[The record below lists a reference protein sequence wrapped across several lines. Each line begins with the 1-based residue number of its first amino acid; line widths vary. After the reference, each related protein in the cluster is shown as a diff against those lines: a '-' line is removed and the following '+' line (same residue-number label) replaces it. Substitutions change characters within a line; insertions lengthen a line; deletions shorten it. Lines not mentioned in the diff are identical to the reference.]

1 MRRRHSLAS
10 AALVLVYLALPLNAH
25 AYIDPATTTY
35 VIQIVSAIVIT
46 LGITI
51 GVFFGRIRM
60 FLLNARVKLTSMR
73 IKLMTKK
80 QATPSPLYEQYLA
93 ALPSAQQSRKSLLW
107 QDSRSF
113 LQRLALAAGMSLAV
127 SFTFLVFGPFEL
139 YALNVDSFTIAFT
152 GVFGS
157 LLLAAAGLF
166 LLMTAF
172 LTVTRG
178 KVFDA
183 MLSLMMGFLLA
194 GYIQGNF
201 LNRSLG
207 QLTGD
212 LIGWHQLGTA
222 FVINTVIW
230 GAILAVPFL
239 LHSLSKTLWTG
250 FVRFLPI
257 IMVVIQLIPM
267 VSLSG
272 LALNQQPSTTRLLST
287 EGLYEV
293 AKEDNIIV
301 IILDRLDN
309 RYMDE
314 LMADDPHFLD
324 KLDGFTRFT
333 NNTTLYS
340 QTFPAV
346 ANFLTGR
353 EYLWEETAAEF
364 LKDAYQNSSFLPGL
378 RDAGYRIN
386 LYTEARAS
394 YYYASDLEG
403 IVDNIADARVSYRP
417 LSALKQFLKLSAF
430 RYGPLALKPFVWTS
444 TAQFSQ
450 LVDAHMEPGPFSP
463 DNRLFYERLRQEGLS
478 VGQSEKTFSLIHL
491 DGPHAPFI
499 INEYVEPVPENLGT
513 FMGQLKG
520 SFRIVYEYLDQLK
533 ALGKYDDATIIIMG
547 DHGERQGDIIPPQQA
562 ITGGLLIKPKGSSG
576 TPLASNAAPTSSDN
590 FRATIYKEAGLSTEG
605 LGLTFFQVPP
615 DAKEIRYLHHWLLGE
630 GGGPNRL
637 LIYEIDGNANDFGNW
652 SLIEEKPLRQSATW
666 RSL

>member
-1 MRRRHSLAS
+1 MRRRLLLAS
-10 AALVLVYLALPLNAH
+10 AALVLVYLALPLSAH

-73 IKLMTKK
+73 IKLMAKK
-80 QATPSPLYEQYLA
+80 QAKPSPLYEQYLA
-93 ALPSAQQSRKSLLW
+93 ALPSAQQSRKALAW

-178 KVFDA
+178 KIFDA

-239 LHSLSKTLWTG
+239 LHALSKTLWTG

-364 LKDAYQNSSFLPGL
+364 LCIL
-378 RDAGYRIN
+378 R
-386 LYTEARAS
+386 RA
-394 YYYASDLEG
+394 
-403 IVDNIADARVSYRP
+403 
-417 LSALKQFLKLSAF
+417 
-430 RYGPLALKPFVWTS
+430 
-444 TAQFSQ
+444 
-450 LVDAHMEPGPFSP
+450 H
-463 DNRLFYERLRQEGLS
+463 
-478 VGQSEKTFSLIHL
+478 LI
-491 DGPHAPFI
+491 
-499 INEYVEPVPENLGT
+499 T
-513 FMGQLKG
+513 M
-520 SFRIVYEYLDQLK
+520 
-533 ALGKYDDATIIIMG
+533 
-547 DHGERQGDIIPPQQA
+547 
-562 ITGGLLIKPKGSSG
+562 LLIWKG
-576 TPLASNAAPTSSDN
+576 L
-590 FRATIYKEAGLSTEG
+590 
-605 LGLTFFQVPP
+605 
-615 DAKEIRYLHHWLLGE
+615 
-630 GGGPNRL
+630 
-637 LIYEIDGNANDFGNW
+637 
-652 SLIEEKPLRQSATW
+652 
-666 RSL
+666 